1 MTKGLKR
8 VATVAVQ
15 ILILLAI
22 IIGVAFYNDA
32 DSRNAQ
38 PGSVET
44 FVKTAPATQEA
55 TASQPDASNHYVQA
69 LDSLRVAGRAPK
81 TGYERELFG
90 QAWSDD
96 VTVEFGHNGC
106 DTRNDILRRDLVNT
120 EIKEGTYGCVVL
132 SGTLHDAYSGETID
146 FTRGRSTSSE
156 VQIDH
161 IVALADAWQKGA
173 QQWDEE
179 TRRNFAN
186 DPRNLRAVKGRLNA
200 QKGAGDAATW
210 LPPQRQHR
218 CEYARDIIDVKSE
231 YGLWVTPAEKDAL
244 HTQLATCTN

>member
-1 MTKGLKR
+1 MTKGIKR
-8 VATVAVQ
+8 AATIAFQ
-15 ILILLAI
+15 ILILLGI
-22 IIGVAFYNDA
+22 IIGVAFYKDA
-32 DSRNAQ
+32 NPQNAQ

-44 FVKTAPATQEA
+44 FSETAPPTHEA
-55 TASQPDASNHYVQA
+55 STAQPDASKHYVQA
-69 LDSLRVAGRAPK
+69 LESLRVAGRAPK

-106 DTRNDILRRDLVNT
+106 DTRNDVLRRDLINT
-120 EIKEGTYGCVVL
+120 EIKEGTHGCLVL
-132 SGTLHDAYSGETID
+132 SGTLHDPYSGEVID
-146 FTRGRSTSSE
+146 FVRGRSTSSE
-156 VQIDH
+156 VHIDH
-161 IVALADAWQKGA
+161 IVPLSDAWQKGA

-186 DPRNLRAVKGRLNA
+186 DPRNLLAVKGRLNS

-210 LPPQRQHR
+210 LPPRREFR

-231 YGLWVTPAEKDAL
+231 YGLWVTAAEKDAL
-244 HTQLATCTN
+244 HTQLATCPN